1 MKRYAY
7 IYALWGILFIVFP
20 LTLILLYSLNAN
32 KDIVNF
38 SFTLNNYSK
47 FFEPLYL
54 KILFISLGVAA
65 ISTLMCLLIG
75 YPIAYI
81 ISQFNEK
88 IRNNLIMVF
97 IIPMWMNFL
106 LRTYAWLTLLGRNG
120 LINKALG
127 LIGLG
132 PFNLMY
138 NMKAVAIGMI
148 YNFLPFMVLPIY
160 TVLLK
165 IDKRLIEAAK
175 DLGCNSFMV
184 FLRVIFPLSLPGIY
198 TGITMVFIP
207 AISTFVIPNL
217 LGGNNFY
224 LIGNL
229 IEKQFTFTG
238 DWEFGSAISIVLIV
252 IMIIFMVLPGLLK
265 KNKNKESKGAVAYEK
280 ID

>member
-32 KDIVNF
+32 KDIVDF

-54 KILFISLGVAA
+54 KILFVSLGVAA

-138 NMKAVAIGMI
+138 NMKAVAIGMV

-184 FLRVIFPLSLPGIY
+184 FLKVIFPLSLPGIY

-238 DWEFGSAISIVLIV
+238 DWGFGSAISIVLIV

>member
-20 LTLILLYSLNAN
+20 LTLILLYSLNVN

-54 KILFISLGVAA
+54 KILFVSLGVAA

-81 ISQFNEK
+81 ISKFNEK

-138 NMKAVAIGMI
+138 NMKAVAIGMV

-184 FLRVIFPLSLPGIY
+184 FLKVIFPLSLPGIY

-238 DWEFGSAISIVLIV
+238 DWGFGSAISIVLIV

>member
-7 IYALWGILFIVFP
+7 IYSLWGILFIVFP

-54 KILFISLGVAA
+54 KILFVSLGVAA

-184 FLRVIFPLSLPGIY
+184 FLKVIFPLSLPGIY

-238 DWEFGSAISIVLIV
+238 DWGFGSAISIVLIV

>member
-54 KILFISLGVAA
+54 KILFVSLGVAA

-120 LINKALG
+120 LINKVLG

-184 FLRVIFPLSLPGIY
+184 FLKVIFPLSLPGIY

-238 DWEFGSAISIVLIV
+238 DWGFGSAISIVLIV

-265 KNKNKESKGAVAYEK
+265 KNKNKESKGVVAYEK

>member
-32 KDIVNF
+32 KDIVDF

-54 KILFISLGVAA
+54 KILFVSLGVAA

-184 FLRVIFPLSLPGIY
+184 FLKVIFPLSLPGIY

-238 DWEFGSAISIVLIV
+238 DWGFGSAISIVLIV

>member
-1 MKRYAY
+1 MKRYTY

-54 KILFISLGVAA
+54 KILFVSLGVAA

-184 FLRVIFPLSLPGIY
+184 FLKVIFPLSLPGIY

-238 DWEFGSAISIVLIV
+238 DWGFGSAISIVLIV

>member
-138 NMKAVAIGMI
+138 NMKAVAIGMV

-184 FLRVIFPLSLPGIY
+184 FLKVIFPLSLPGIY

-238 DWEFGSAISIVLIV
+238 DWGFGSAISIVLIV

>member
-38 SFTLNNYSK
+38 SFTINNYSK

-54 KILFISLGVAA
+54 KILFVSLGVAA

-138 NMKAVAIGMI
+138 NMKAVAIGMV

-165 IDKRLIEAAK
+165 IDKRIIEAAK

-184 FLRVIFPLSLPGIY
+184 FLKVIFPLSLPGIY

-238 DWEFGSAISIVLIV
+238 DWGFGSAISIVLIV

-265 KNKNKESKGAVAYEK
+265 KNKNKESKGVVAYEK

>member
-32 KDIVNF
+32 KDIVDF
-38 SFTLNNYSK
+38 SFTINNYSK

-54 KILFISLGVAA
+54 KILFVSLGVAA

-138 NMKAVAIGMI
+138 NMKAVAIGMV

-184 FLRVIFPLSLPGIY
+184 FLKVIFPLSLPGIY

-238 DWEFGSAISIVLIV
+238 DWGFGSAISIVLIV

-265 KNKNKESKGAVAYEK
+265 KNKNKESKGAVVYEK

>member
-38 SFTLNNYSK
+38 SLTLNNYSK

-54 KILFISLGVAA
+54 KILFVSLGVAA

-184 FLRVIFPLSLPGIY
+184 FLKVIFPLSLPGIY

-238 DWEFGSAISIVLIV
+238 DWGFGSAISIVLIV

>member
-38 SFTLNNYSK
+38 SFTINNYSK

-54 KILFISLGVAA
+54 KILFVSLGVAA

-138 NMKAVAIGMI
+138 NMKAVAIGMV

-184 FLRVIFPLSLPGIY
+184 FLKVIFPLSLPGIY

-238 DWEFGSAISIVLIV
+238 DWGFGSAISIVLIV

-265 KNKNKESKGAVAYEK
+265 KNKNNDSKGAVAYEK

>member
-47 FFEPLYL
+47 FFEPIYL
-54 KILFISLGVAA
+54 KILFVSLGVAA

-138 NMKAVAIGMI
+138 NMKAVAIGMV

-184 FLRVIFPLSLPGIY
+184 FLKVIFPLSLPGIY

-238 DWEFGSAISIVLIV
+238 DWGFGSAISIVLIV

>member
-38 SFTLNNYSK
+38 SLTLNNYSK

-54 KILFISLGVAA
+54 KILFVSLGVAA

-138 NMKAVAIGMI
+138 NMKAVAIGMV

-184 FLRVIFPLSLPGIY
+184 FLKVIFPLSLPGIY

-238 DWEFGSAISIVLIV
+238 DWGFGSAISIVLIV

>member
-47 FFEPLYL
+47 FFEPIYL
-54 KILFISLGVAA
+54 KILFVSLGVAA

-184 FLRVIFPLSLPGIY
+184 FLKVIFPLSLPGIY

-238 DWEFGSAISIVLIV
+238 DWGFGSAISIVLIV

-265 KNKNKESKGAVAYEK
+265 KNKNKESKGAVVYEK

>member
-54 KILFISLGVAA
+54 KILFVSLGVAA

-138 NMKAVAIGMI
+138 NMKAVAIGMV

-184 FLRVIFPLSLPGIY
+184 FLKVIFPLSLPGIY

-238 DWEFGSAISIVLIV
+238 DWGFGSAISIVLIV

-265 KNKNKESKGAVAYEK
+265 KNKNKESKGAAAYEK

>member
-47 FFEPLYL
+47 FFEPIYL

-184 FLRVIFPLSLPGIY
+184 FLKVIFPLSLPGIY

-238 DWEFGSAISIVLIV
+238 DWGFGSAISIVLIV

>member
-7 IYALWGILFIVFP
+7 IYALWGMLFIVFP

-54 KILFISLGVAA
+54 KILFVSLGVAA

-138 NMKAVAIGMI
+138 NMKAVAIGMV

-184 FLRVIFPLSLPGIY
+184 FLKVIFPLSLPGIY

-238 DWEFGSAISIVLIV
+238 DWGFGSAISIVLIV

>member
-38 SFTLNNYSK
+38 SFTINNYSK

-54 KILFISLGVAA
+54 KILFVSLGVAA

-120 LINKALG
+120 LINKASG

-138 NMKAVAIGMI
+138 NMKAVAIGMV

-184 FLRVIFPLSLPGIY
+184 FLKVIFPLSLPGIY

-238 DWEFGSAISIVLIV
+238 DWGFGSAISIVLIV

>member
-47 FFEPLYL
+47 FFDPLYL
-54 KILFISLGVAA
+54 KILFVSLGVAA

-138 NMKAVAIGMI
+138 NMKAVAIGMV

-184 FLRVIFPLSLPGIY
+184 FLKVIFPLSLPGIY

-238 DWEFGSAISIVLIV
+238 DWGFGSAISIVLIV

>member
-38 SFTLNNYSK
+38 SLTLNNYSK

-54 KILFISLGVAA
+54 KILFVSLGVAA

-138 NMKAVAIGMI
+138 NMKAVAIGMV

-184 FLRVIFPLSLPGIY
+184 FLKVIFPLSLPGIY
-198 TGITMVFIP
+198 TGMTMVFIP

-238 DWEFGSAISIVLIV
+238 DWGFGSAISIVLIV

-265 KNKNKESKGAVAYEK
+265 KNKNKESKGAGAYEK